1 MQGEGLS
8 FLVLGVPSNM
18 SSVPKPCWYRLAPGH
33 LVLLLLAVEG
43 FLWLSEHFRWF
54 AFNQHKG
61 WTVLIAVAIVGAVIL
76 LMIIWF
82 LLSLILRL
90 RFQYTIRSLLALAVV
105 VAIPCGWLTAEVKEA
120 REQRAVV
127 EAIERIGGQVGYSS
141 DPRSVTGAGLPKRPA
156 RERSVCERDGG
167 LCYRPRIRR
176 CLVATA

>member
-90 RFQYTIRSLLALAVV
+90 RFQYRIRSLLAHGRGRGNSVRLAD
-105 VAIPCGWLTAEVKEA
+105 GGSE
-120 REQRAVV
+120 
-127 EAIERIGGQVGYSS
+127 GGQ
-141 DPRSVTGAGLPKRPA
+141 GA
-156 RERSVCERDGG
+156 ESGG
-167 LCYRPRIRR
+167 GGD
-176 CLVATA
+176 

>member
-1 MQGEGLS
+1 M
-8 FLVLGVPSNM
+8 
-18 SSVPKPCWYRLAPGH
+18 
-33 LVLLLLAVEG
+33 AVEG

-127 EAIERIGGQVGYSS
+127 EAIERIGG
-141 DPRSVTGAGLPKRPA
+141 TGRL
-156 RERSVCERDGG
+156 
-167 LCYRPRIRR
+167 
-176 CLVATA
+176 